1 MWFVGGVSCKPM
13 QRAGL
18 VKRKVWRRWATTP
31 VRAGGNVGSAQKK
44 GGNTDSHSAR
54 IPLFDDWCCAWNT
67 EYLSHTKGSL

>member
-31 VRAGGNVGSAQKK
+31 VRAGGKVGSAQKK
-44 GGNTDSHSAR
+44 GGTR
-54 IPLFDDWCCAWNT
+54 ILTVRESPFSTIGVVLGTRNI
-67 EYLSHTKGSL
+67 